1 MKVKDIVTEDY
12 VTLQIDDTL
21 EQILK
26 KFVKGKVD
34 SAPVFDDG
42 EFVGVVCYKSILKYF
57 KPKKFLFMWKKGEK
71 RKLDGKV
78 GKIPASKLVYRH
90 PLVLHPE
97 TDLESV
103 LGKIINH
110 QICPIVMD
118 KKKFVGMVT
127 SNDVINFFL
136 RDLAKEE
143 LSENGDLG
151 QKTNRKKIETDLDK
165 IVNMVEE
172 REKVS
177 VKTISKELGITEKT
191 VERLAESLDRHH
203 LIKLKYTFFK
213 GAQLMRLDH
222 EKG

>member
-1 MKVKDIVTEDY
+1 MKVKDILKESY
-12 VTLQIDDTL
+12 VTFQIDDTL

-26 KFVKGKVD
+26 KFVKNNVD
-34 SAPVFDDG
+34 SGPVFDDG
-42 EFVGVVCYKSILKYF
+42 EFVGIVCYKSILKYF
-57 KPKKFLFMWKKGEK
+57 KPKKFLFMWKKGEE

-78 GKIPASKLVYRH
+78 GKTPASKLLYPH

-103 LGKIINH
+103 LGKMINH
-110 QICPIVMD
+110 PICPVVME
-118 KKKFVGMVT
+118 KKKFVGLVT

-136 RDLAKEE
+136 RNLAKEE
-143 LSENGDLG
+143 ISENKDLG
-151 QKTNRKKIETDLDK
+151 QKQNRKKIETDLDK

-172 REKVS
+172 REMVS

-191 VERLAESLDRHH
+191 VEKLAESLDRHQ
-203 LIKLKYTFFK
+203 LIKLKYTFFR